1 VTQNIFLRGELEYIQ
16 FTAPFNIR
24 LNASSAR
31 LGAGLKF

>member
-24 LNASSAR
+24 LNASSA
-31 LGAGLKF
+31 ASAPA